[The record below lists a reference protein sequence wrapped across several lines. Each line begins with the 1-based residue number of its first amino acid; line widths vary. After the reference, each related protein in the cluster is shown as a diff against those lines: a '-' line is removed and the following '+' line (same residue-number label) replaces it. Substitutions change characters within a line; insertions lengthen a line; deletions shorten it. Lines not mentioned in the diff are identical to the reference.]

1 MLDTLSVDERI
12 QLVRFVCSFAWA
24 DLEIREEERTYV
36 ANLVRRLGLGD
47 AEQATAEEML
57 KEPPA
62 PETIDPLTIP
72 VKHRQIFLDSVL
84 GMIAADGEIAEG
96 EALSY
101 NLLQQLVR

>member
-1 MLDTLSVDERI
+1 MLEKLSTDERI

-36 ANLVRRLGLGD
+36 ANLVTRLGLGE
-47 AEQATAEEML
+47 AEQEAAANML

-62 PETIDPLTIP
+62 PETIDPLSIP
-72 VKHRQIFLDSVL
+72 VEHRQIFLDAVL
-84 GMIAADGEIAEG
+84 GIIAADGEIAEG